1 MVLAPVPR
9 RVRKAIGLAPDL
21 SLAVLNNRPTIPV
34 DNYNISCVAIWSPL
48 RLNTADETGYENII

>member
-48 RLNTADETGYENII
+48 RLNTADETG